1 MNLNCYG
8 RVKNKDIYR
17 VLSSWGGYHHRNT
30 CFDIKLYIPMPS
42 DVISR
47 IKAENRISIDFIQIE
62 GKDVDVIQKKI
73 KLLVG
78 FEIEEV
84 EVWSGINGPK
94 W

>member
-1 MNLNCYG
+1 
-8 RVKNKDIYR
+8 
-17 VLSSWGGYHHRNT
+17 
-30 CFDIKLYIPMPS
+30 MPS

-84 EVWSGINGPK
+84 EV
-94 W
+94 